1 MTPLEPILSKI
12 RENIHKRSPLR
23 LRASVRSTELLL
35 KQKCG
40 KTPNTQWTRFCENIF
55 LGKGFRKISAN
66 SFEMFWVW
74 IPPAERGLGN
84 ECGRK
89 LFGFLAGRALRKE
102 NTYIEILTEP
112 KYNVS
117 LCLPHP
123 PVRTQFCSLVKKK
136 KVYLFIK

>member
-1 MTPLEPILSKI
+1 MRGLALGKPTHPLVFPTKVGFWCVYMTPLEPILSKI

-89 LFGFLAGRALRKE
+89 LFGFLAGR
-102 NTYIEILTEP
+102 T
-112 KYNVS
+112 
-117 LCLPHP
+117 
-123 PVRTQFCSLVKKK
+123 KK
-136 KVYLFIK
+136 